1 MPIDT
6 GAVERFI
13 VAASGE
19 IVGFLQANAE
29 RLTNCDRLIERFMS
43 ATATWHANPSDNIR
57 PITECVNEL
66 CIARTFL
73 ESDECVRTS
82 YEPPLEGTDKTID
95 YLVET
100 TDGRR
105 ILFDVKTV
113 HPEAKDAWERFKSI
127 TDRDLLS
134 DNTELVLDENW
145 MGGEIAH
152 SFLASREKFLDHTIE
167 LEAKIDAM
175 RDKDGLLFAMA
186 FCGNGYD
193 WHLDQLEDFADFYMS
208 GRHRP
213 DDSLAK
219 MEEYSIA
226 EKGIKLSRTINSF
239 CYQERKNIETT
250 PRKFGCNVRGS
261 RFPF

>member
-1 MPIDT
+1 MSIDK

-13 VAASGE
+13 AAVCDETLS
-19 IVGFLQANAE
+19 VLRANAE
-29 RLTNCDRLIERFMS
+29 RLTNCDRLIERFTS
-43 ATATWHANPSDNIR
+43 ATATWSANPSDNIR

-66 CIARTFL
+66 CIARKFL
-73 ESDECVRTS
+73 ESEECARVS

-100 TDGRR
+100 TDRRR
-105 ILFDVKTV
+105 ILFDVKTA
-113 HPEAKDAWERFKSI
+113 HPDAKDAWERFKSI
-127 TDRDLLS
+127 TDRGLLS

-152 SFLASREKFLDHTIE
+152 SFLASREKFLDYTIE

-175 RDKDGLLFAMA
+175 RDKDGLLFAMV

-213 DDSLAK
+213 DDPFAK
-219 MEEYSIA
+219 MEAHSIT
-226 EKGIKLSRTINSF
+226 EKGITLSRAINSF
-239 CYQERKNIETT
+239 CYLERKISKTT
-250 PRKFGCNVRGS
+250 PRKFGCNVRGPK
-261 RFPF
+261 FPF